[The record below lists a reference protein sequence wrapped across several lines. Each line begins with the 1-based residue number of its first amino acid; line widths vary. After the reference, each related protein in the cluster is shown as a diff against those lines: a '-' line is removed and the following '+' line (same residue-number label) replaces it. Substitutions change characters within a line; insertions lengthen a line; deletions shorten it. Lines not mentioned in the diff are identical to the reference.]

1 MSWISTLPSLEKM
14 VPGAPFHH
22 NMGIRYA
29 AHGDNWISLVLDYD
43 PALDGYGEP
52 GVVSGGAV
60 FTLMDATS
68 GMSVM
73 VTRNALAPMATLDL
87 RLDYLRPASA
97 GQAIR
102 SRVEC
107 YRLTRRFGFTRGIAY
122 NDDPNHPIVHA
133 SGIFIIS
140 GA

>member
-1 MSWISTLPSLEKM
+1 MNGFNGLPPLEKI

-22 NMGIRYA
+22 DLGIRYA
-29 AHGDNWISLVLDYD
+29 DHGENWISLALDYN
-43 PALDGYGEP
+43 PELDGYGEP

-68 GMSVM
+68 GMAVM
-73 VTRNALAPMATLDL
+73 ITRNALAPMATLDL
-87 RLDYLRPASA
+87 RLDYLRPANA
-97 GQAIR
+97 GEAIR

-122 NDDPNHPIVHA
+122 NDDPDHPIAHA
-133 SGIFIIS
+133 SGIFIFS
-140 GA
+140 EA

>member
-1 MSWISTLPSLEKM
+1 MNSPFPMPLDQMI
-14 VPGAPFHH
+14 PGAPFHKDI
-22 NMGIRYA
+22 GIRFA
-29 AHGDNWISLVLDYD
+29 DHGENWISLELAYD
-43 PALDGYGEP
+43 PSLDGYGEP

-60 FTLMDATS
+60 FTLMDASS
-68 GMSVM
+68 GMAVT

-87 RLDYLRPASA
+87 RLDYLRPANA
-97 GQAIR
+97 GENIR

-122 NDDPNHPIVHA
+122 NDDPNHPIAHA

>member
-1 MSWISTLPSLEKM
+1 MSLVSTLPPLKDM

-22 NMGIRYA
+22 DIGIRYA
-29 AHGDNWISLVLDYD
+29 DSGENWISLELPYHTS
-43 PALDGYGEP
+43 LDGYGEP

-68 GMSVM
+68 GMAVM
-73 VTRNALAPMATLDL
+73 VKRNALAPMATLDL
-87 RLDYLRPASA
+87 RLDYLRPANA
-97 GQAIR
+97 GENIR

-122 NDDPNHPIVHA
+122 NDDPNHPIAHA

-140 GA
+140 GV

>member
-1 MSWISTLPSLEKM
+1 MNIGDALPPLDQM
-14 VPGAPFHH
+14 IPYAPFHKDL
-22 NMGIRYA
+22 GIRYA
-29 AHGDNWISLVLDYD
+29 DHGRNWISLELAYD
-43 PALDGYGEP
+43 SSLDGYGEP

-68 GMSVM
+68 GMAVT

-87 RLDYLRPASA
+87 RLDYLRPANA
-97 GQAIR
+97 GETIR

-107 YRLTRRFGFTRGIAY
+107 YKLTRRFGFTRGIAY
-122 NDDPNHPIVHA
+122 NDDPNHPIAHA

>member
-1 MSWISTLPSLEKM
+1 MNSPFPMPLSQMI
-14 VPGAPFHH
+14 PGAPFHKDI
-22 NMGIRYA
+22 GIRFA
-29 AHGDNWISLVLDYD
+29 DHGENWISLELAYD
-43 PALDGYGEP
+43 PGLDGYGEP

-60 FTLMDATS
+60 FTLMDASS
-68 GMSVM
+68 GMAVT

-87 RLDYLRPASA
+87 RLDYLRPANA
-97 GQAIR
+97 GQNIR

-122 NDDPNHPIVHA
+122 NDDPNHPIAHA

>member
-1 MSWISTLPSLEKM
+1 MTMLSELPPLSQM
-14 VPGAPFHH
+14 IPGAPFHH
-22 NMGIRYA
+22 DIGIRYA
-29 AHGDNWISLVLDYD
+29 DHGKNWISLELPYD

-60 FTLMDATS
+60 FTLMDASS

-87 RLDYLRPASA
+87 RLDYLRPANA
-97 GQAIR
+97 GETIR

-122 NDDPNHPIVHA
+122 NNDPNHPIAHA